1 MQNARFLSL
10 AMCPPYLPDKGANP
24 ISSVPMPA
32 YQMGNPPTGACVGFA
47 IVGKTAFLSVTGT
60 ISQAIASRRGKEN
73 VRQETGDCSDHL

>member
-1 MQNARFLSL
+1 
-10 AMCPPYLPDKGANP
+10 
-24 ISSVPMPA
+24 MPA